1 MREFKPD
8 LHKII
13 SNSSALSGSD
23 IGPSKL
29 EDIIEPSKEEIELLL
44 YRLFSNNPKLKGIY
58 NLYKISGLLKNT
70 KHSASNYLLS
80 LNSAWFDTMILLYPD
95 LELDIIKNKFDI
107 LKKELEDANI
117 TDYTTNDVFIAA
129 LAGILISNL

>member
-13 SNSSALSGSD
+13 SNLSALSGSD
-23 IGPSKL
+23 IGPSRL
-29 EDIIEPSKEEIELLL
+29 ENITEPSKEEIELLL
-44 YRLFSNNPKLKGIY
+44 DRLFANNPKLKGIY

-107 LKKELEDANI
+107 LKKELEEVNI